1 MKLKDIYQLAIDMGI
16 SSDPRGKDGVEKLLT
31 NSKKEYKEL
40 SEKKKKLFDVENLN
54 NPYSDTRVL
63 YGDMNKEIK
72 KVLAG
77 IDADG
82 AEVLLADRL
91 TEKAHSKGSEQG
103 IDLVI
108 SHHPTGHALASLD
121 EVMDVQVDM
130 YAQAGVPENIA
141 HALFEE
147 RKSLVKRGIGPLN
160 HAQAVD
166 TARLLDIPIM
176 AIHTV
181 WDNLGNDFMNKN
193 IENKKFDSLED
204 LLDAI
209 NEIPEFTE
217 AVKGKCP
224 PAIVAGSPKSRT
236 GRVVVSFT
244 GGTNPSKQL
253 YIELGKAGVGT
264 VVEMH
269 VPEDAVQELR
279 KMHVNVIDAGHM
291 AADSIGANIFL
302 DELEKRGVE
311 VIPCS
316 GLIRVRR
323 GKGAGNIK

>member
-1 MKLKDIYQLAIDMGI
+1 MKIQEIYQLAIEMGMKA
-16 SSDPRGKDGVEKLLT
+16 DPRGVAGAKKVLEKA
-31 NSKKEYKEL
+31 KKEQKEL
-40 SEKKKKLFDVENLN
+40 TEKKKKFFDKETLT
-54 NPYSDTRVL
+54 NPYSDTRIMF
-63 YGDMNKEIK
+63 GNPSKDIK
-72 KVLAG
+72 RVMAG
-77 IDADG
+77 IDASA
-82 AEVLLADRL
+82 AEILIADRL
-91 TEKAHSKGSEQG
+91 TEKAHSAGSGKG
-103 IDLVI
+103 IDMVI

-147 RKSLVKRGIGPLN
+147 RKSHVRRGIGPLN

-166 TARLLDIPIM
+166 AARLLDVPLM

-193 IENKKFDSLED
+193 IENKKFENVGAVLE
-204 LLDAI
+204 AI

-217 AVKGKCP
+217 AIMGKSGP
-224 PAIVAGSPKSRT
+224 SIVSGSPTART
-236 GRVVVSFT
+236 GKVVVSFT

-253 YIELGKAGVGT
+253 YIEMAKAGVGT
-264 VVEMH
+264 IVEMH

-279 KMHVNVIDAGHM
+279 KMHVNVIDCGHM
-291 AADSIGANIFL
+291 AADSIGANLFL
-302 DELEKRGVE
+302 DALEKKGVE

-316 GLIRVRR
+316 GLIRVKR
-323 GKGAGNIK
+323 KA

>member
-1 MKLKDIYQLAIDMGI
+1 MKLKDVYKLAVEMGI
-16 SSDPRGKDGVEKLLT
+16 NADPRGKSGV
-31 NSKKEYKEL
+31 KKVLGNAKKDFKEL
-40 SEKKKKLFDVENLN
+40 PEKKKKFFDVENLN

-63 YGDMNKEIK
+63 YGDMEKDIK
-72 KVLAG
+72 RVLAG

-91 TEKAHSKGSEQG
+91 SEKGKR

-121 EVMDVQVDM
+121 EVMDVQIDM

-141 HALFEE
+141 QALFEE

-160 HAQAVD
+160 HTQAVD

-193 IENKKFDSLED
+193 IEAKKFDSLGD

-209 NEIPEFTE
+209 HEIPEFME

-224 PAIVAGSPKSRT
+224 PMIVAGTPKSRT

-253 YIELGKAGVGT
+253 YVELGKAGVGT

-269 VPEDAVQELR
+269 VPEDAVQALR

-291 AADSIGANIFL
+291 AADSIGANLFL

-316 GLIRVRR
+316 GLIRVKRNS
-323 GKGAGNIK
+323 KKK

>member
-1 MKLKDIYQLAIDMGI
+1 MKLKDVYQLAIDMGVA
-16 SSDPRGKDGVEKLLT
+16 SDPRGKSGVKKMLDKA
-31 NSKKEYKEL
+31 NKEYKEL
-40 SEKKKKLFDVENLN
+40 SEKKKKFFDKENLT
-54 NPYSDTRVL
+54 NPYSDTRIL
-63 YGDMNKEIK
+63 YGEPNREIK
-72 KVLAG
+72 RVIAG

-91 TEKAHSKGSEQG
+91 TEKGKK

-166 TARLLDIPIM
+166 IARLLDMPIM

-193 IENKKFDSLED
+193 IENRKFDTLEE

-209 NEIPEFTE
+209 NDIPEFTE
-217 AVKGKCP
+217 AVRGKCP

-269 VPEDAVQELR
+269 VPEDAVQALR

-291 AADSIGANIFL
+291 AADSVGANLFL

-316 GLIRVRR
+316 GLIRVKRTP
-323 GKGAGNIK
+323 KKK

>member
-1 MKLKDIYQLAIDMGI
+1 MKLKDVYKLAVEMGI
-16 SSDPRGKDGVEKLLT
+16 SADPRGKTGVKKMLERA
-31 NSKKEYKEL
+31 NKEYKEL
-40 SEKKKKLFDVENLN
+40 PEKKKKFFDKENLT
-54 NPYSDTRVL
+54 NPYSDTRIL
-63 YGDMNKEIK
+63 YGDPNREIK
-72 KVLAG
+72 RVIAG

-91 TEKAHSKGSEQG
+91 SEKGKK

-141 HALFEE
+141 QALFEE

-160 HAQAVD
+160 HTQAVD

-193 IENKKFDSLED
+193 IEAKKFDNLGD

-209 NEIPEFTE
+209 HEIPEFTE

-224 PAIVAGSPKSRT
+224 PMIVAGTPKSRT

-264 VVEMH
+264 IVEMH
-269 VPEDAVQELR
+269 VPEDAVQALR

-291 AADSIGANIFL
+291 AADSIGANLFL
-302 DELEKRGVE
+302 DELEKGGVE
-311 VIPCS
+311 VIACS
-316 GLIRVRR
+316 GLIRVKRNS
-323 GKGAGNIK
+323 KKKK